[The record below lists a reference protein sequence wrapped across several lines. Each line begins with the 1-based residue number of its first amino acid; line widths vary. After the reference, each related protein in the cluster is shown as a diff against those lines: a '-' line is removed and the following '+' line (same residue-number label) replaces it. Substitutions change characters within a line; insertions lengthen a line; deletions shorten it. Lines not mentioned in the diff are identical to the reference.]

1 MSLNVLT
8 FSFAFKHFL
17 LKYMYIIQHTQ
28 HASHGQNGRSTNGRS
43 KSVWILCSIRC
54 LIGMRN
60 GGWNSIHQSLSILFD
75 ALHFQWIHGT
85 HITFCSSVL
94 GALRF
99 ICVFLF
105 DNSDSFVVYIFY
117 FFWFDFL
124 SFHLAF
130 LLSFF
135 CLWYL
140 TTAVIYHSKY
150 GAVVQ
155 LLVSGRI
162 LCTTTVS
169 TFISRQKPLRL
180 NQKKEEPLTLYLWL
194 LLSLS
199 LRAFIDFAV
208 VLVVVVIVVV
218 GNARQFLRNVLFTVS
233 TYLFSWFF
241 PFCGGIF
248 SVSSARD
255 RLWIS

>member
-1 MSLNVLT
+1 M
-8 FSFAFKHFL
+8 
-17 LKYMYIIQHTQ
+17 
-28 HASHGQNGRSTNGRS
+28 
-43 KSVWILCSIRC
+43 
-54 LIGMRN
+54 
-60 GGWNSIHQSLSILFD
+60 
-75 ALHFQWIHGT
+75 
-85 HITFCSSVL
+85 
-94 GALRF
+94 
-99 ICVFLF
+99 
-105 DNSDSFVVYIFY
+105 
-117 FFWFDFL
+117 
-124 SFHLAF
+124 
-130 LLSFF
+130 
-135 CLWYL
+135 
-140 TTAVIYHSKY
+140 IYHSKY

-255 RLWIS
+255 RL